1 MPENNV
7 DALLSRAYW
16 SSNVIGYFFA
26 DSLGDYRYRY
36 PLFVYGFQPVGG
48 SHQNA
53 VRNILEGTYRP
64 TSAFESYMTLS
75 SVEAVANIT
84 LYSTGTSPS
93 EIAIGRTTLLDRSLA
108 YYPDPT
114 WSDTRAGDV
123 WLASNITNA
132 PFGSFQYYT
141 IMHELGHALGLKHGH
156 EPAANNPAVL
166 TPDRDSI
173 EFSVM
178 TYRTYVGDPH
188 EHFGDATSPQTLM
201 MYDIAALQHIYGA
214 NFTTNNT
221 DSYYIWDPSSGGAY
235 VNGVEVGRGSSV
247 FMTVWDG
254 GGIDTYDFSFYGQ
267 EMVVDLTPGGWSR
280 FSDAQLAYLGDSQF
294 ARGNVFNALQYQGDP
309 RSLIENAVGGNYSDS
324 ITGNSAD
331 NRLFGGLG
339 NDTLAG
345 GAGYD
350 TLEGGGGDDWM
361 DGGPNG
367 DVFLGGDGWDTV
379 SYLSAAEGA
388 VTVDLTTGQNW
399 GDAYGDVLIDI
410 ESVRGSNFGDFLISR
425 PQGAHLYGERGDDY
439 LFGKGGSDGLFGGEG
454 NDTLDGGGG
463 ADWLIGNAGRDTFLI
478 RAGTSGALIAD
489 FAPDETIVL
498 SQTSIASFSAL
509 VNAASQV
516 GADIV
521 VAATG
526 IQFRIANYMLA
537 NLAADDF
544 QFA

>member
-1 MPENNV
+1 MPEINV
-7 DALLSRAYW
+7 DALLSGSYW

-26 DSLGDYRYRY
+26 DSLGDYRYRN
-36 PLFVYGFQPVGG
+36 PLFVYGFQPVGA

-64 TSAFESYMTLS
+64 ISGFESYMMLT

-123 WLASNITNA
+123 WLANNIADA
-132 PFGSFQYYT
+132 PFGSFQYFT

-178 TYRTYVGDPH
+178 TYNTYVGDPH
-188 EHFGDATSPQTLM
+188 DHFGDASAPQTLM

-221 DSYYIWDPSSGGAY
+221 NSYYIWDPSSGRAY
-235 VNGVEVGRGSSV
+235 LDGVEVGRGSSV
-247 FMTVWDG
+247 FMTIWDG
-254 GGIDTYDFSFYGQ
+254 GGIDTYDFSFFGQ
-267 EMVVDLTPGGWSR
+267 EMVIDLRPGGWSR
-280 FSDAQLAYLGDSQF
+280 FSDERLGYLGDNHY

-309 RSLIENAVGGNYSDS
+309 RSLIENAVGGSYSDS
-324 ITGNSAD
+324 ITGNGAD
-331 NRLFGGLG
+331 NRLSGGLG

-350 TLEGGGGDDWM
+350 TLEGSGGDDWM

-367 DVFLGGDGWDTV
+367 DTFLGGEGWDTV
-379 SYLSAAEGA
+379 SYLSAVEGP

-399 GDAYGDVLIDI
+399 GDAYGDVLIEI

-425 PQGAHLYGERGDDY
+425 PQGAHLYGERGDDH
-439 LFGKGGSDGLFGGEG
+439 LFGKSGSDGLFGGDG

-463 ADWLIGNAGRDTFLI
+463 ADWLIGNAGRDSFVI

-498 SQTSIASFSAL
+498 VQTSITSFSAL
-509 VNAASQV
+509 MTAASQV

-526 IQFRIANYMLA
+526 LQFRIANHTLA
-537 NLAADDF
+537 SLAADDF
-544 QFA
+544 QFV